1 MVWEYSVPVPC
12 RIGDKV
18 FSIIGEKVHS
28 YVVDGYRID
37 KDGTCL
43 IAEDVFI
50 GMNNMGKYYFF
61 DEQEANE
68 AFARMQSREHENDR

>member
-1 MVWEYSVPVPC
+1 M
-12 RIGDKV
+12 
-18 FSIIGEKVHS
+18 
-28 YVVDGYRID
+28 VDGYRID

-68 AFARMQSREHENDR
+68 AFARMHSREHEK